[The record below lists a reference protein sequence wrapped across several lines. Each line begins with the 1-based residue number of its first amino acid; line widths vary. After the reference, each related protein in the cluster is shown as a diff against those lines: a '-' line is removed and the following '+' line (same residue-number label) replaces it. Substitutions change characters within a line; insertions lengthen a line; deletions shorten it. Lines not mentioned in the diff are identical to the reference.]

1 MTTELPMSNPQ
12 TLAFRVAAG
21 LGFLAVALGAFG
33 AHALK
38 DFLLSRSMAAIWD
51 KAVFYHMVHA
61 VVMGWAAGLRPFP
74 ASAWRCFGVGVLCFS
89 GSLYA
94 WALTQAHWLVFI
106 TPLGGLCLLAGWLLL
121 VVHGGGSANKTS

>member
-1 MTTELPMSNPQ
+1 MAEHSASGPKTG
-12 TLAFRVAAG
+12 AFRAAAC

-33 AHALK
+33 AHSLK
-38 DFLLSRSMAAIWD
+38 DFLLRRNMVAIWD

-61 VVMGWAAGLRPFP
+61 VVMGWVAGLRPFP
-74 ASAWRCFGVGVLCFS
+74 AAAWRWFGAGVLCFS

-106 TPLGGLCLLAGWLLL
+106 TPLGGLCLLAGWLSL
-121 VVHGGGSANKTS
+121 VIHGGKSPNDEIS

>member
-1 MTTELPMSNPQ
+1 MAEKSLANSRMA
-12 TLAFRVAAG
+12 AFRVAAC

-38 DFLLSRSMAAIWD
+38 DLLLRRNMTAVWD

-61 VVMGWAAGLRPFP
+61 VVMGGVAGLRPFP
-74 ASAWRCFGVGVLCFS
+74 TAAWRWFGAGVLCFS

-94 WALTQAHWLVFI
+94 WTLTEAHWLVFI
-106 TPLGGLCLLAGWLLL
+106 TPLGGLCLLAGWVSLAI
-121 VVHGGGSANKTS
+121 HGGKGVNDERS